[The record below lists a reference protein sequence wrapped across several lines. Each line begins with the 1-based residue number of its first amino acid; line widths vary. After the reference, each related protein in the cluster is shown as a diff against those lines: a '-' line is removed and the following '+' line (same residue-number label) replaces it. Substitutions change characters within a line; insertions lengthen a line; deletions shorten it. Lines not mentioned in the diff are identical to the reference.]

1 MKNIT
6 KILLS
11 LLFLAGLSSCDNRLE
26 IVPKGMITLNSLD
39 EVELLLNQSY
49 HLNADNAQ
57 DVGML
62 VDECY
67 TPAKTIDGILADKL
81 SLLHAYLTYD
91 ETVDRIAL
99 TPKDNRFMMFY
110 KYTNFMNV
118 VIEKAESLPG
128 NEDTKKRLSA
138 EAKVIRAYM
147 HFLAACFHARQY
159 DKATAESLGGIGY
172 VTDLNV
178 TIPTQKLTLAES
190 FEKMLSDCSDENL
203 SCLSEANTDPCRVD
217 RATGYAVKAKI
228 LFQMKEYDEAM
239 KYAEKALQL
248 NNQIEDRSVIKTTG
262 TWALRESA
270 PNNYL
275 FVRGSM
281 QCNPLYV
288 PTTPSTTAKFEE
300 GDYTMKY
307 CVEGWS
313 AAYGERYTGIKG
325 PLAFSGW
332 DAYGNPYGLRVEHMY
347 YIMAE
352 CLIRKGEIA
361 KGLKYVDDVREK
373 RIENY
378 EQFST
383 RQGLDV
389 KSAMKLLQDAKLIEF
404 FASCERFLDCKR
416 WNSEPD
422 YRQDIVRDLG
432 EKGRFTLKPDSPLW
446 VMPFPA
452 DATSHNEL
460 LTQNY

>member
-11 LLFLAGLSSCDNRLE
+11 LLVLAGLSSCDNRLE
-26 IVPKGMITLNSLD
+26 IVPKGMSTLNSL
-39 EVELLLNQSY
+39 EELELLLNQDY
-49 HLNADNAQ
+49 RLNKDNAQ

-67 TPAKTIDGILADKL
+67 TPANTIDGMLTDKN
-81 SLLHAYLTYD
+81 SLNYAYLAYD
-91 ETVDRIAL
+91 EAVDRIAL
-99 TPKDNRFMMFY
+99 TSNDERFMMFY

-118 VIEKAESLPG
+118 VIEKAETLPG
-128 NEDTKKRLSA
+128 DEATKKRLSA

-159 DKATAESLGGIGY
+159 DKATAQSLGGIGY

-178 TIPTQKLTLAES
+178 TIPKQKLTLAES
-190 FEKMLSDCSDENL
+190 FDNMLADCSDENL
-203 SCLSEANTDPCRVD
+203 MYLSEANLDPCRVD
-217 RATGYAVKAKI
+217 RATGFAVKSKI

-239 KYAEKALQL
+239 KYAEKALDL
-248 NNQIEDRSVIKTTG
+248 NSQIEDRSVIKTTG
-262 TWALRESA
+262 TWELRESA

-281 QCNPLYV
+281 SCNPLYI
-288 PTTPSTTAKFEE
+288 PTTPSTTAKFEV

-307 CVEGWS
+307 CINGWS
-313 AAYGERYTGIKG
+313 ATYGERYTGMKG

-352 CLIRKGEIA
+352 CLIRKGEIT
-361 KGLKYVDDVREK
+361 KGLEYVDNVREK
-373 RIENY
+373 RIED
-378 EQFST
+378 FD
-383 RQGLDV
+383 RFAVRPGLDE
-389 KSAMKLLQDAKLIEF
+389 KSAMQLLQDAKLIEF
-404 FASCERFLDCKR
+404 YASCERFLDCKR
-416 WNSEPD
+416 WNSETD
-422 YRQDIVRDLG
+422 YRRDIVRDLG

-446 VMPFPA
+446 VMPFPS
-452 DATSHNEL
+452 DATSHNDL